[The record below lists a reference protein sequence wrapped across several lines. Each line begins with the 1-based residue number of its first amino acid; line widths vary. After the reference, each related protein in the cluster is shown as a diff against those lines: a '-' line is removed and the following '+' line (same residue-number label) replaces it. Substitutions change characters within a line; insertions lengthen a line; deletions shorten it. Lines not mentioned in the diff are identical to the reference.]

1 MLLFNGLIIF
11 YLLLHPQKKQLH
23 KGCNNIIKTLSFI
36 KKMKL
41 SNEVKIGLFATITIV
56 VAIIGY
62 RFLKGQNLFSKA
74 VTLNAEYADAQQI
87 NKSSPVYFHGVEVGN
102 VLDFYFK
109 PDDVSKVT
117 LTLNIKNNPGIPKN
131 ARAVI
136 FSNGL
141 LGGKA
146 INLEFDA
153 PCTGGDCAQSGDY
166 IKGMTRGALEG
177 MIGTPADMDP
187 YIDKASKGIYTL
199 MDTLKMSLQDPNN
212 EVGKSLRDI
221 QMTLLSLRQTTAV
234 LNQVMAASAGS
245 LNGTM
250 KNVESITSNLKTNN
264 EKITTMLSNI
274 NDVTGKANTIDF
286 SKINK
291 ATEGVG
297 QSIDELKKTLAETQ
311 SSLNQLTSTFKSVN
325 AGEGTLGQLAKND
338 SVYHSLNRTLIQT
351 QALMQDVRLN
361 PKRYINLNPFRKYK
375 QYVVPS
381 KDPLL
386 DTMQMRYNSLQKK
399 N

>member
-1 MLLFNGLIIF
+1 MLAEVSRCRYAGAWEPFIPSAASWIPAYPRTAYSAASEKAAAGLSSSITWTAASRDRSSSS
-11 YLLLHPQKKQLH
+11 LD
-23 KGCNNIIKTLSFI
+23 T
-36 KKMKL
+36 
-41 SNEVKIGLFATITIV
+41 IGT
-56 VAIIGY
+56 
-62 RFLKGQNLFSKA
+62 
-74 VTLNAEYADAQQI
+74 
-87 NKSSPVYFHGVEVGN
+87 
-102 VLDFYFK
+102 
-109 PDDVSKVT
+109 
-117 LTLNIKNNPGIPKN
+117 
-131 ARAVI
+131 
-136 FSNGL
+136 
-141 LGGKA
+141 
-146 INLEFDA
+146 
-153 PCTGGDCAQSGDY
+153 
-166 IKGMTRGALEG
+166 GMTRGALEG